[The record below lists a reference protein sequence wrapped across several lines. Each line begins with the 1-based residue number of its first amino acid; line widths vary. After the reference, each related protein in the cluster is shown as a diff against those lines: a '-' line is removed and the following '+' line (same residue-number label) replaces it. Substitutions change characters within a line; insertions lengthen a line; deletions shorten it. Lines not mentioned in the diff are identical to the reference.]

1 MARFMCDHESSNIPT
16 SQELDNNTRLY
27 YLHKCDRCAAKS
39 ATNRQNAIEG
49 LYRLPKER
57 LANPIE
63 GEQQTLTREADLR
76 ERRNKRKAARQQLE
90 VLQESERDGIR
101 ATRKYCKELWP
112 GLDG

>member
-1 MARFMCDHESSNIPT
+1 MYDHESSNIPT

-27 YLHKCDRCAAKS
+27 YLHNCDRCAAKS

-49 LYRLPKER
+49 RYHLPEER

-63 GEQQTLTREADLR
+63 GEQQTLSWHTREADLR

-90 VLQESERDGIR
+90 ILQERERDEIR
-101 ATRKYCKELWP
+101 ATWKYCKELWP